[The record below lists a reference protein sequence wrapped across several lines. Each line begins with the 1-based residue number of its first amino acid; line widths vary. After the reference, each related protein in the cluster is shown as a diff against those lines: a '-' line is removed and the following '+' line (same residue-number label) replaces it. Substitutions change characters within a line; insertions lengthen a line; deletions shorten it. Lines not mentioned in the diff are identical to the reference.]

1 MKTPWTKEMGT
12 GPYPEQFAQLNADT
26 YIQRRNI
33 EEAPEQEGV
42 EDPGWVCE
50 SRKISTDVYEA
61 LMEEYNSAT
70 YQALLEQNEALDAAN
85 AMIMLSQA
93 NIEDRQEDQDE
104 TLAMILLNTEQTEE
118 EV

>member
-33 EEAPEQEGV
+33 EDAPEMEGV
-42 EDPGWVCE
+42 DDPGWVCE
-50 SRKISTDVYEA
+50 SRMISSDVYEA
-61 LMEEYNSAT
+61 LQEEYST
-70 YQALLEQNEALDAAN
+70 PIYEAILSQQEAIDDAN

-93 NIEDRQEDQDE
+93 KLEDTNAEQDD
-104 TLAMILLNTEQTEE
+104 TLGLILLNTEKEE
-118 EV
+118 G

>member
-33 EEAPEQEGV
+33 EDAPEMEGV

-50 SRKISTDVYEA
+50 SRMISSDVYEA
-61 LMEEYNSAT
+61 LQEEYNTPT
-70 YQALLEQNEALDAAN
+70 YAALLEQQEALDDAN

-93 NIEDRQEDQDE
+93 KIEDTQAEQDD
-104 TLAMILLNTEQTEE
+104 TLGLILLNTEKE

>member
-1 MKTPWTKEMGT
+1 M
-12 GPYPEQFAQLNADT
+12 
-26 YIQRRNI
+26 
-33 EEAPEQEGV
+33 
-42 EDPGWVCE
+42 
-50 SRKISTDVYEA
+50 
-61 LMEEYNSAT
+61 
-70 YQALLEQNEALDAAN
+70 EQNEALDAAN